1 MDSNEL
7 QTFIQ
12 DVRDDLNNLDSLI
25 DYYDFLGH
33 HNIRT
38 IVFNPEDEPSFFEG
52 SVITVLDQRYREFF
66 KSKFNCEIDE
76 LTRVDV
82 LEIIR
87 ARLPSIKKRLS
98 E

>member
-1 MDSNEL
+1 MDKKTLIGNTQEL
-7 QTFIQ
+7 
-12 DVRDDLNNLDSLI
+12 
-25 DYYDFLGH
+25 
-33 HNIRT
+33 
-38 IVFNPEDEPSFFEG
+38 
-52 SVITVLDQRYREFF
+52 F

-87 ARLPSIKKRLS
+87 AQLPQIRKKLS